1 MNTLKSKK
9 SIILYGCS
17 AIGVNLLNLFMS
29 SYLCSAL
36 LVGGFGEAAIPFQ
49 TFKQKDLVIAG
60 VWAVFVLIAKIVDGV
75 VDIPMAA
82 FTDKLKS
89 RFGRRR
95 PSIIMG
101 MIPMILSFIAF
112 TVYTPVD
119 GVSMINTVYYG
130 VLLCIFYSSYTL
142 TMVTY
147 YATFTEIIDNAQDRT
162 FLSNVKSVCDIVYF
176 IIGYVAVSALLKG
189 INIRIVALILLPLVL
204 TMLIPLFMIK
214 EKSTLGDEKLDFETV
229 NLGKSLLYTL
239 KNKDFIIWM
248 LVYSFMTFGV
258 QLFLGGI
265 NEYFSFT
272 KMSMILVMV
281 AAFAPVPFTLMI
293 YNKLIRKKGFRFAFQ
308 YVLLVFSASMLTL
321 FGISFIPAGTLKTVL
336 SIVGGLI
343 ASLGIG
349 ALFAVAYSIPSQ
361 LAADDEKR
369 TGISHSAM
377 YFAVQGLFSG
387 VATGLGAGVVLTALK
402 GSESSGSDAII
413 YLTAI
418 SALGCLIAYALTFI
432 LPASIKNLGKTE
444 KQ

>member
-17 AIGVNLLNLFMS
+17 AMGVNLLNLFMG

-60 VWAVFVLIAKIVDGV
+60 VWAIFVLIAKIVDGV
-75 VDIPMAA
+75 IDIPMAA

-112 TVYTPVD
+112 TAYTPVN
-119 GVSMINTVYYG
+119 GASMINTVYYG

-147 YATFTEIIDNAQDRT
+147 YATFTEIIDNEQDRT

-272 KMSMILVMV
+272 KMSMIFVMV
-281 AAFAPVPFTLMI
+281 AAFAPVPLTLMI
-293 YNKLIRKKGFRFAFQ
+293 YNKLIRKRGFRFAFQ
-308 YVLLVFSASMLTL
+308 YVLIVYSISMLML
-321 FGISFIPAGTLKTVL
+321 FGVSFIPAGMLRTVL
-336 SIVGGLI
+336 SIFGGLV

-402 GSESSGSDAII
+402 GSENAN
-413 YLTAI
+413 YLSYGNVGARVPC
-418 SALGCLIAYALTFI
+418 CLCAYVHIARFN
-432 LPASIKNLGKTE
+432 KE
-444 KQ
+444 FR